1 MITCSINDDAII
13 AELYSDV
20 SGSMNQALK
29 SNSTF
34 DAMDYMKNLFKDF
47 SEQSSPEVAAKFLQ
61 SIPRIIIDVKNNF
74 FEQLKLKEG
83 LRLDALD
90 DLNTEFKNPDTG
102 VASIINTLSDISELQ
117 EKKDIIENEQKNE
130 ISLDQNPSIEPPV
143 VRLPERF
150 STLSAY
156 GGTSQAYVK
165 LDPNK
170 KEKNPFL
177 SIEDLNQELT
187 YMVKT
192 FDRIKE
198 IQNTTNP
205 LNGIV
210 YQGKRLVFKA
220 ITLSAYATPQNLKY
234 LDKSTQSEIDKSN
247 AIVDRNL
254 KVSEDIKQANQRVI
268 LLISDDKGNT
278 LYFDEEGNI
287 TTAELGKPVYQFMR
301 TIREKNG
308 EYSATNMYNTEDL
321 LISVEAFVENTYN
334 PEIDGT
340 KEEYTKLVREQR
352 NKDLEE
358 LYTIQ
363 NEILNGETKIL
374 PITNVTNGVPT
385 NLSATKIYLNDLI
398 NLPSFK
404 DKVSEILKS
413 IYTIPF
419 DQKNFKSG
427 SAFIKINGNDF
438 FINRPLIT
446 DDLALEIAEVL
457 TNKNIKNEDKKEYTN
472 QFFEGFDLGRT
483 SKQYDLFYSKDGKS
497 IYFNLYDGF
506 GKDAKKLDVKIKLDQ
521 EALKKAGDEVIN
533 KYKEYIVEYLTQK
546 GLKKNSNRTQI
557 IFKNTALASGVYMRL
572 NTERTGFNRN
582 ADYFDFIK
590 GLKSDIELTNADPG
604 FYNYVVN
611 FTTDNSSFGKEILK
625 EQDPFDE
632 DFAPPKPTVYEEEAY
647 RIVNTA
653 TSDAYKSTIDQA
665 NPYDS
670 FLITKYF
677 IEEITNN
684 YSKNQ
689 TREFAEDIFKLLSE
703 GYNSVLNQNQKDL
716 ILKEINKTKFSQK
729 TASEKTNPPI
739 EEQISEGIASKNNSP
754 ENNTPVNDIFKEEKI
769 SEKNKKY
776 FERSGIKPEFISPLK
791 VRQAKSWWNS
801 KEMEP
806 MRKLIEFGH
815 MANIVNSD
823 VYARFIVAG
832 ATLADTSI
840 MGRLEVNKKMGSIY
854 QNLTIYHEAWHVF
867 SQLFLTKQQK
877 LDLYNELKN
886 YKDAKGNTPYS
897 KMSFRELEEMLAE
910 DFRNYV
916 KTGKAK
922 QAAPKRNT
930 LFRKIVEFLKQL
942 FGKVL
947 KKFKKQDTVINSLNS
962 PMAQRLFNE
971 LYIGDFNKY
980 SPSIDNQMFT
990 QLDRGP
996 RQVEYPSQDALSPGD
1011 GLLISNSIDNFFA
1024 EKINELQEES
1034 KSVGVS
1040 LSALMNPKYKSYLYN
1055 DAREKFEEILRQE
1068 EAKLK
1073 TLEGVKDF
1081 NELKTLEE
1089 IESNAIAVMKASDG
1103 KNKYFFLTSQVR
1115 DFNNLLPST
1124 KRGERV
1130 RGEDY
1135 KDSVRIVGDF
1145 YKHGTIKKNGR
1156 NIDIVLV
1163 TRSQDAQ
1170 TQFDNYKKAKAKVF
1184 TELIKQPVLDKVE
1197 IDQDQE
1203 TIRDNVRILQT
1214 TLKNWGDEKSGII
1227 KYHMENTAYEVS
1239 RKKYAVEDDSVIQ
1252 NKDQELDENG
1262 ELVDEEENKGGLEQN
1277 NEKTGKQSLQQTMS
1291 KQTIFVLKTL
1301 LKVDSEGNFVKDR
1314 FGIIERAEFSKTF
1327 AIVAKTIGGIRDR
1340 NEAYTRLKEESEK
1353 FPELKQLFKY
1363 KFPDPNKSGA
1373 EVNTFEFDLARG
1385 FFQDFAKP
1393 QIDYQQLYAYYR
1405 EDDKE
1410 LDFIVK
1416 KSDLA
1421 VDNVVTKWINTF
1433 ETLKKSK
1440 YVNVSRDNIRS
1451 LNLSEVVKD
1460 FKDSKSDTLN
1470 LNKQIQFAKILGI
1483 ELQDNDNIKKELD
1496 KPTSVSYYGLAYIYD
1511 ILKKVNQL
1519 DILESNGETITEEQK
1534 LLLNNFKKNPLKVL
1548 SVGFSESVLDKSK
1561 KGKVSELTQLKRLA
1575 ELQIMYGYD
1584 SSSTAII
1591 RSNQTVGYK
1600 EVNWS
1605 SLHAAAYA
1613 LNQVQYMHQLWT
1625 DPRYNSMSHLNPEI
1639 NTHVRHLKIMS
1650 TLFNFENKGEKKK
1663 NKSLEVFAQD
1673 GFAFTDY
1680 FGNNSGNVTTDLDPL
1695 SKFIFEFHSFSL
1707 AGVAELPRTSDKK
1720 FSYGVKIN
1728 GGIDQARLGFDASES
1743 DKNLYINTNKFLTE
1757 EGEQIARVGYLYGYI
1772 QGEYDRI
1779 KKFRG
1784 PDKDKYLRIKGY
1796 NNRVIENGK
1805 ELYSGETF
1813 VAFKGMLS
1821 QNTKNKLYE
1830 LADQQ
1835 SDIDILSY
1843 VKEVD
1848 KELGT
1853 MIKNDIKKYFD
1864 EILSDIKSLYF
1875 NNIPYISKSL
1885 FEKVGIKR
1893 EDLSGDALE
1902 QFQKDNKL
1910 VNALLKSYMFNDF
1923 IHKYE
1928 TSIIL
1933 FGDHAQWDH
1942 GKQDWSKRI
1951 PGLTSDGIG
1960 FMFDEQ
1966 TQSFIND
1973 VFNKETYASKLTEKE
1988 GINYDNF
1995 VFSEKLN
2002 SAVIEDPV
2010 RESIYI
2016 KEYQKLWEKDYLKRF
2031 SPEVAKEKAAAD
2043 AELYKKMK
2051 ESDGMAYVTLDAY
2064 RTLKKTG
2071 RGWSLAEEA
2080 LYQKIINN
2088 ETITSKDIDQFYSIY
2103 KLHYFGTIENDVLPV
2118 RGMYKFSVIPLI
2130 PGVNAVAG
2138 SELEKLHKLM
2148 LKQNI
2153 QLVTFGSGSKGAYL
2167 TSDGKTDNVFSDK
2180 EMKFVNTE
2188 VNDEGENI
2196 FKFTNNPIYLANL
2209 KEVTVMNDSY
2219 KGELQIA
2226 TQTRAIIIDNLF
2238 EDGELKNSNNKAVV
2252 DEYSNTIKE
2261 YSKLLKEDLLNGLG
2275 IELIDGRV
2283 IGDFT
2288 KFVEIIRSELTER
2301 DTPQH
2306 LIKLINT
2313 DNDGKLAM
2321 DLSLHPES
2329 DSIEKLLVSL
2339 IQRGVVKQKTKGE
2352 PLVQSPATFTNG
2364 IWDSPY
2370 IGLTELKE
2378 IQKLLGTNTLPFYLI
2393 NGETRSEEMKVAIA
2407 LQGDFRNLLNAKDL
2421 DGNKIET
2428 IERLNQLIKN
2438 PEWFAKNKK
2447 SLTLFG
2453 PRIPNDAHNTI
2464 EAATVWHFLPESF
2477 GNTIITPT
2485 EIVAKAGS
2493 DFDGDKLFM
2502 SMPNID
2508 SEGNYID
2515 KGVENFYKVL
2525 EETKE
2530 LEKKNKLPEGRLTSR
2545 QLINLQKK
2553 YLQNKYLQ
2561 ASVEILMLP
2570 ENAVTLIKPNG
2581 TYLMD
2586 RYEENVTANRTGYDK
2601 FKNVDNRPSDV
2612 NTKGEKIPSPTS
2624 HFTIGYNLYVHEANL
2639 SLEPSLGI
2647 LAKLTKSIPLYKA
2660 AGAKMPARYRIS
2672 DTLKVPLKVRFDV
2685 NTTVNSNNEEVVS
2698 VGAENNVAGENISDT
2713 TSHSL
2718 QGVLDRAKATFPFEL
2733 KLVPEAMTVYGY
2745 LTRAGMDQEDI
2756 VYLLNQPLVAKYL
2769 NMQKMNNSSI
2779 NNALFGSKKDFEIKN
2794 EIILD
2799 VLNSQLNEDQIKK
2812 LIADVSNDK
2821 LSATLKSLPEDLKI
2835 TVTIGKNIENTTV
2848 KDLRNSLNTKKINP
2862 NLISGIRSAD
2872 EESTKIYN
2880 RILGANWLS
2889 HKENLYFLIEK
2900 LAKVNLTNKDKITKS
2915 DLYSVL
2921 NIQDASSSKAL
2932 LIFLHYLEL
2941 ENQYSRMSDFEQAF
2955 SPDTSKLTTV
2965 QEAKDRKNVLK
2976 TFEKD
2981 EEIDQDFVKYMTKQS
2996 VISSL
3001 MFDDLTIDLVTPLF
3015 EIKLNEKI
3023 TSFLKRGID
3032 NTRAEIILKYGRGAD
3047 GRANFTRAFGNNLI
3061 NYIYQNYQTNFY
3073 DESGKLSNLPQST
3086 DKKTIEINNDINT
3099 PVLVQEDKIIVNTRL
3114 IEFDYATKNYLEN
3127 RNPET
3132 SYEGRGYD
3140 TFKLGQDPFI
3150 SLRSFYRYNIERAI
3164 LESKNSIDTL
3174 SNDDYFISLVAKNDG
3189 NAENAYKQY
3198 ISERALLNSYNPMY
3212 IMGKTKYSY
3221 RDNILELLN
3230 SLENYPALF
3239 EKFTILSQISPQRN
3253 RDGYKIIR
3261 LNNRNDIKGALAQE
3275 YFNQIRQLGDYSIQK
3290 LDNPKNDPLIA
3301 SKDKRIS
3308 DLFNVFSLMMYYQ
3321 HGIGKTTTGF
3331 VKGLDS
3337 TQYKSL
3343 MQDIT
3348 PAFMSNYIETN
3359 EKFDNLYVS
3368 DLVLATIFNKT
3379 LEASNFNIFASPRNI
3394 YYNSDMEQIATQV
3407 DIELQKAGEEEFDI
3421 NEGKQSIPEEFKRGD
3436 RLILD
3441 EDVKLY
3447 NSVLIKN
3454 NGVKPKRWTT
3464 PNTKFSEFYNGRQQ
3478 GMPNSTA
3485 WLLNDNNLYDMV
3497 EIGADSDMAG
3507 TVYYENVDLETGYQ
3521 MFKEGEGP
3529 TQPSVRKTY
3538 SGKVTSLQPN
3548 QIFVFGS
3555 NPEGRHGAGAAKYAK
3570 DNFGAVYGQGEGLQ
3584 GQSYALPTK
3593 DLRIKTNNSLRSISA
3608 EDITKNIKKLYEVA
3622 RQNPA
3627 KEFLVSD
3634 YSESNL
3640 NGYTGQE
3647 MADMFSAAGPIPSNI
3662 VFNEN
3667 FDKLITTQPSTN
3679 LPGSDTKINIYAGTG
3694 ENAELSNFAIRP
3706 FKGGVIVTTYKTVE
3720 GAFQAAKLRYTAMTL
3735 AERLPFINALAE
3747 ATGAEAKKI
3756 GRQIQGLDTKAWD
3769 ANSSAI
3775 MKNILKESFEQN
3787 PDALAKLLATGN
3799 ATLTHTQDKTK
3810 WGKEFPKLLM
3820 EVREE
3825 LRGTQKPTE
3834 TPTAV
3839 PVVDKVAD
3847 IEKVGINNLLVSG
3860 IVTNP
3865 TTIEKGKQYL
3875 LVTYTGYTGNA
3886 SAFEIVTATGNKK
3899 EESQVSSGSGVSKN
3913 LVDTF
3918 INSKGQEVTTG
3929 GLNKKIVEL
3938 PTININDKKQV
3949 LTFLLNQAKNKKLLS
3964 APKGSKL
3971 GLQEITEDKT
3981 KVKLHFL
3988 NSDFTKGETWINY
4001 NASNRDYEKLA
4012 TDFLIAKYDA
4022 ELAALKEQQ
4031 APTTQPNQPV
4041 GKVKEGVSE
4050 LFESNPELAA
4060 IGTPEQYSQYLNT
4073 VFPDS
4078 KVKDIVYHGTDATF
4092 DKFAPTKPKFD
4103 TLNSIEGVY
4112 NFTTNKE
4119 FSKRY
4124 GKNILSILL
4133 NINKPIQEKT
4143 SGEFLDDMDRPLSE
4157 ALYKIGKQT
4166 SKNILAPKY
4175 DETLKDTDAVINRI
4189 EGDNYALPIQT
4200 VISVFEPEQIHILGS
4215 KQDIEG
4221 FKNFVSTQSTQPT
4234 GPVRDGGSESSINTD
4249 MEEYQ
4254 KLVEA
4259 SNGVQP
4265 KTFTVGTRTWNLN
4278 KFGNYD
4284 WSDPT
4289 TNQIYMRNVDME
4301 TGKSVPEPLREEPV
4315 NPKLIEA
4322 NLNWINTNK
4331 KLLDLDNKLAFLGYD
4346 INDVIDK
4353 LVSAKTMGDYYDVQ
4367 EIFNKLC

>member
-1 MITCSINDDAII
+1 MITCSINDDAIV

-20 SGSMNQALK
+20 SGLMNQALK

-34 DAMDYMKNLFKDF
+34 DAMDYMKNLFKDL
-47 SEQSSPEVAAKFLQ
+47 SEQSSPEVAAKYLQ

-90 DLNTEFKNPDTG
+90 DLNIEFKNPDTG
-102 VASIINTLSDISELQ
+102 VATIINTLSDISELQ
-117 EKKDIIENEQKNE
+117 EKKDAIENEQKNE

-150 STLSAY
+150 STLDAF

-205 LNGIV
+205 LSGIV

-220 ITLSAYATPQNLKY
+220 ITLSEYATPQNLKY

-308 EYSATNMYNTEDL
+308 EYSATNIYNTEDL
-321 LISVEAFVENTYN
+321 LIPFEAFVENTYN
-334 PEIDGT
+334 PELDGT

-385 NLSATKIYLNDLI
+385 NLSATRIYLNDLI

-404 DKVSEILKS
+404 DKVSKILES
-413 IYTIPF
+413 IYTIPTA
-419 DQKNFKSG
+419 QKGFKSG
-427 SAFIKINGNDF
+427 AAFIKINGNDF
-438 FINRPLIT
+438 FINRPLIS

-521 EALKKAGDEVIN
+521 EALKKAGDDVIN
-533 KYKEYIVEYLTQK
+533 KYKQYIVEYLTQK

-557 IFKNTALASGVYMRL
+557 IFKNSALRSGNYIRL
-572 NTERTGFNRN
+572 NTDRTGFNRN

-590 GLKSDIELTNADPG
+590 NLKSDIELTNADPG

-632 DFAPPKPTVYEEEAY
+632 DFAPPKPTVYQEEAY

-729 TASEKTNPPI
+729 TVSEKTNPPI

-791 VRQAKSWWNS
+791 IRQAKNWWNS

-832 ATLADTSI
+832 ATLADTGI

-947 KKFKKQDTVINSLNS
+947 KKFKKQSTVINSLDS

-1089 IESNAIAVMKASDG
+1089 IESNAFAIMKASDG
-1103 KNKYFFLTSQVR
+1103 KNKYFFLTSQVK

-1124 KRGERV
+1124 KKGERV

-1163 TRSQDAQ
+1163 TRPQDAQ

-1184 TELIKQPVLDKVE
+1184 TELIKQPILDKVE

-1239 RKKYAVEDDSVIQ
+1239 RKKYAVEDASVLQDI
-1252 NKDQELDENG
+1252 NQELDENG
-1262 ELVDEEENKGGLEQN
+1262 EIVEEEENKGGLEQG

-1511 ILKKVNQL
+1511 VLKKVNQL

-1639 NTHVRHLKIMS
+1639 NTHVRHLKIIS

-1673 GFAFTDY
+1673 GFAFTDS

-1720 FSYGVKIN
+1720 FSYGIKID

-1796 NNRVIENGK
+1796 NNKVIENGK

-1821 QNTKNKLYE
+1821 ENTKNKLYE

-1848 KELGT
+1848 KELGA

-1864 EILSDIKSLYF
+1864 ENLSDIKSLYF
-1875 NNIPYISKSL
+1875 KNIPYISKSL

-1893 EDLSGDALE
+1893 EDLSGKKNLDE
-1902 QFQKDNKL
+1902 FQKNEKL
-1910 VNALLKSYMFNDF
+1910 INALLKSYMFNDF

-1933 FGDHAQWDH
+1933 FGDHAQWNH

-1988 GINYDNF
+1988 GIKYDNF

-2002 SAVIEDPV
+2002 SAVIEDPE
-2010 RESIYI
+2010 RRSIYI
-2016 KEYQKLWEKDYLKRF
+2016 DEYQKLWEKDYLKRF
-2031 SPEVAKEKAAAD
+2031 SPEVAKKKAAAD
-2043 AELYKKMK
+2043 AEAYKEMK

-2103 KLHYFGTIENDVLPV
+2103 KLHYFGTIENDMLPV

-2138 SELEKLHKLM
+2138 SELEKLHKIM

-2153 QLVTFGSGSKGAYL
+2153 QLVTFSSGSKGAYL

-2188 VNDEGENI
+2188 VNDEGKNI

-2219 KGELQIA
+2219 KSELQVA

-2238 EDGELKNSNNKAVV
+2238 EDGDLKNPNNKAVV

-2352 PLVQSPATFTNG
+2352 PLVQSPVTFTNG

-2370 IGLTELKE
+2370 TNLTELKE
-2378 IQKLLGTNTLPFYLI
+2378 IQKYLGTNTLPFYLV

-2421 DGNKIET
+2421 DGKKIET

-2447 SLTLFG
+2447 ALTLFG

-2530 LEKKNKLPEGRLTSR
+2530 LEKSGKLPKDRLTSR

-2570 ENAVTLIKPNG
+2570 ENAVTLTKPNG

-2586 RYEENVTANRTGYDK
+2586 RYEEKVTANRTGYDK

-2624 HFTIGYNLYVHEANL
+2624 HFTIGYNLYVHDANL

-2660 AGAKMPARYRIS
+2660 AGAKMPATYRIS
-2672 DTLKVPLKVRFDV
+2672 DAVKVPLKVRFDV
-2685 NTTVNSNNEEVVS
+2685 NTTVNSNGDEVIS
-2698 VGAENNVAGENISDT
+2698 IGAENNVAGENISDT

-2769 NMQKMNNSSI
+2769 NMQKINNSSI
-2779 NNALFGSKKDFEIKN
+2779 NDALFGSKKDYVIKN
-2794 EIILD
+2794 DIILN
-2799 VLNSQLNEDQIKK
+2799 VLNSQLNKDQIQQ
-2812 LIADVSNDK
+2812 LIDDVTNAK
-2821 LSATLKSLPEDLKI
+2821 LSATLKSLSDDTVV
-2835 TVTIGKNIENTTV
+2835 TVTIDDDKSDITV
-2848 KDLRNSLNTKKINP
+2848 KDLRNNLNSKAISS
-2862 NLISGIRSAD
+2862 NLISQIRLSG
-2872 EESTKIYN
+2872 EENTKIYN
-2880 RILGANWLS
+2880 RILGPNWLS

-2900 LAKVNLTNKDKITKS
+2900 LAKANLTNKDKITKA
-2915 DLYSVL
+2915 DLYNVL
-2921 NIQDASSSKAL
+2921 SKKDNSSGTAL

-2981 EEIDQDFVKYMTKQS
+2981 EEIDQDFLEYMTKKS

-3001 MFDDLTIDLVTPLF
+3001 MFDDLTIDLLTPVF

-3032 NTRAEIILKYGRGAD
+3032 AMRGEIISKYGRGAD
-3047 GRANFTRAFGNNLI
+3047 GRTKFIRAFSNNLI

-3073 DESGKLSNLPQST
+3073 DDNGKLSNLPESA
-3086 DKKTIEINNDINT
+3086 DKKVIEINNDINT
-3099 PVLVQEDKIIVNTRL
+3099 PVLIQEDKIIVNTRL
-3114 IEFDYATKNYLEN
+3114 IEFDYAAKNYLEN

-3140 TFKLGQDPFI
+3140 TFKLGQNPFI

-3261 LNNRNDIKGALAQE
+3261 LNDRNDVKGALAQE

-3343 MQDIT
+3343 MQAIT
-3348 PAFMSNYIETN
+3348 PAFMSNYIETD
-3359 EKFDNLYVS
+3359 EKFEELNIS
-3368 DLVLATIFNKT
+3368 DLVLSSIFNKT
-3379 LEASNFNIFASPRNI
+3379 LEASNFNIFASPRSS
-3394 YYNSDMEQIATQV
+3394 YYNSDMEQIAMEV
-3407 DIELQKAGEEEFDI
+3407 DKEIQKAGEEEFDI
-3421 NEGKQSIPEEFKRGD
+3421 NEGKQIIPKEFKRGD

-3447 NSVLIKN
+3447 NSVLIKT

-3478 GMPNSTA
+3478 GMPDSTA
-3485 WLLNDNNLYDMV
+3485 WLLNSNNLYDMV
-3497 EIGADSDMAG
+3497 EIGSDSDMAG
-3507 TVYYENVDLETGYQ
+3507 MVYYENVDLETGYQ
-3521 MFKEGEGP
+3521 MIKEGQGP
-3529 TQPSVRKTY
+3529 TQSSTSVGGFQGYKGDFENT
-3538 SGKVTSLQPN
+3538 GKGT
-3548 QIFVFGS
+3548 
-3555 NPEGRHGAGAAKYAK
+3555 PEGDGK
-3570 DNFGAVYGQGEGLQ
+3570 DKAMREIANSFIGEEDGLNLKSSTRTSAETIDKFESDDNIENKASLKQPRVQ
-3584 GQSYALPTK
+3584 GQVNTLDINNYTN
-3593 DLRIKTNNSLRSISA
+3593 TNNSVVMLARNGSLKNKPLQKTTKEAIINAYNNGAEFVVGDMPGVDSQFIDYLQEIGAKFTIYHTGTTPRIQVKATTQSSTSVEIKPEDISFKSNKLETFARAEGLEPVKGYGLTIKGQPNTELFTYKDGKEWVVLDNKSKKKLPLRNTFGGNSPIKAEVLELLSDTLTYYAAQEKSRKILEEIGFNFNQGSQPGEQLDLFNQRSI
-3608 EDITKNIKKLYEVA
+3608 
-3622 RQNPA
+3622 NPNQ
-3627 KEFLVSD
+3627 K
-3634 YSESNL
+3634 
-3640 NGYTGQE
+3640 
-3647 MADMFSAAGPIPSNI
+3647 
-3662 VFNEN
+3662 
-3667 FDKLITTQPSTN
+3667 FDK
-3679 LPGSDTKINIYAGTG
+3679 
-3694 ENAELSNFAIRP
+3694 EL
-3706 FKGGVIVTTYKTVE
+3706 
-3720 GAFQAAKLRYTAMTL
+3720 
-3735 AERLPFINALAE
+3735 
-3747 ATGAEAKKI
+3747 AKKI
-3756 GRQIQGLDTKAWD
+3756 
-3769 ANSSAI
+3769 
-3775 MKNILKESFEQN
+3775 
-3787 PDALAKLLATGN
+3787 
-3799 ATLTHTQDKTK
+3799 QDKL
-3810 WGKEFPKLLM
+3810 E
-3820 EVREE
+3820 
-3825 LRGTQKPTE
+3825 
-3834 TPTAV
+3834 
-3839 PVVDKVAD
+3839 
-3847 IEKVGINNLLVSG
+3847 
-3860 IVTNP
+3860 
-3865 TTIEKGKQYL
+3865 
-3875 LVTYTGYTGNA
+3875 
-3886 SAFEIVTATGNKK
+3886 
-3899 EESQVSSGSGVSKN
+3899 SGS
-3913 LVDTF
+3913 
-3918 INSKGQEVTTG
+3918 
-3929 GLNKKIVEL
+3929 
-3938 PTININDKKQV
+3938 
-3949 LTFLLNQAKNKKLLS
+3949 
-3964 APKGSKL
+3964 
-3971 GLQEITEDKT
+3971 
-3981 KVKLHFL
+3981 
-3988 NSDFTKGETWINY
+3988 
-4001 NASNRDYEKLA
+4001 
-4012 TDFLIAKYDA
+4012 
-4022 ELAALKEQQ
+4022 
-4031 APTTQPNQPV
+4031 
-4041 GKVKEGVSE
+4041 
-4050 LFESNPELAA
+4050 
-4060 IGTPEQYSQYLNT
+4060 
-4073 VFPDS
+4073 
-4078 KVKDIVYHGTDATF
+4078 
-4092 DKFAPTKPKFD
+4092 
-4103 TLNSIEGVY
+4103 
-4112 NFTTNKE
+4112 
-4119 FSKRY
+4119 
-4124 GKNILSILL
+4124 
-4133 NINKPIQEKT
+4133 
-4143 SGEFLDDMDRPLSE
+4143 
-4157 ALYKIGKQT
+4157 
-4166 SKNILAPKY
+4166 
-4175 DETLKDTDAVINRI
+4175 
-4189 EGDNYALPIQT
+4189 
-4200 VISVFEPEQIHILGS
+4200 
-4215 KQDIEG
+4215 
-4221 FKNFVSTQSTQPT
+4221 
-4234 GPVRDGGSESSINTD
+4234 SESSINDDMSEYKRLTD
-4249 MEEYQ
+4249 
-4254 KLVEA
+4254 EA
-4259 SNGVQP
+4259 NGVQP
-4265 KTFTVGTRTWNLN
+4265 KTFIVGTRTWTLN

-4301 TGKSVPEPLREEPV
+4301 TGKSVPEPSREEPV

-4353 LVSAKTMGDYYDVQ
+4353 LVNAKTMGDYYDVQ

>member
-34 DAMDYMKNLFKDF
+34 DAMDYMKNLFKDL

-90 DLNTEFKNPDTG
+90 DLNTEFKNPNTG
-102 VASIINTLSDISELQ
+102 IASIINTLSDISELQ

-143 VRLPERF
+143 VRLPQRF

-156 GGTSQAYVK
+156 GGTFQAYVK

-220 ITLSAYATPQNLKY
+220 ITLSEYATPQNLKY
-234 LDKSTQSEIDKSN
+234 LDKSTQSEINKSN
-247 AIVDRNL
+247 AIVDTKL
-254 KVSEDIKQANQRVI
+254 EVSEDIKQANQRVI

-374 PITNVTNGVPT
+374 PITNVTNGVPS

-413 IYTIPF
+413 IYTISI

-689 TREFAEDIFKLLSE
+689 TKEFAEDIFKLLSE

-791 VRQAKSWWNS
+791 VRQAKIWWNS
-801 KEMEP
+801 KKMEP
-806 MRKLIEFGH
+806 MRKLIEFGR

-840 MGRLEVNKKMGSIY
+840 MDRLEVNKKMGRIEVNKKMGSIY

-980 SPSIDNQMFT
+980 SPSIDNQQFT

-1040 LSALMNPKYKSYLYN
+1040 LSALMNPKYKSYLYK
-1055 DAREKFEEILRQE
+1055 DAKERFEEILRQE

-1089 IESNAIAVMKASDG
+1089 IESNAIAIMKASDG

-1163 TRSQDAQ
+1163 TRPQDAQ

-1252 NKDQELDENG
+1252 SKGQKLDENG
-1262 ELVDEEENKGGLEQN
+1262 KPVDEEENPGGEN
-1277 NEKTGKQSLQQTMS
+1277 PGGDEPGKQSLQQTMS

-1393 QIDYQQLYAYYR
+1393 QIDYQQVYAYYR

-1673 GFAFTDY
+1673 GFAFTDD

-1893 EDLSGDALE
+1893 EDLSGDALK
-1902 QFQKDNKL
+1902 QFQEDNKL

-2043 AELYKKMK
+2043 AESYKKMK

-2188 VNDEGENI
+2188 VNDEGKNI

-2252 DEYSNTIKE
+2252 DEYSNTINE

-2313 DNDGKLAM
+2313 DNDGKIAM

-2438 PEWFAKNKK
+2438 PKWFAKNKK

-2515 KGVENFYKVL
+2515 KGVENFDKVL

-2570 ENAVTLIKPNG
+2570 ENAVTLTKPNG

-2586 RYEENVTANRTGYDK
+2586 RYEKNVTANRTGYDK

-2794 EIILD
+2794 KIILD

-2835 TVTIGKNIENTTV
+2835 TVTIGKNTENTTV
-2848 KDLRNSLNTKKINP
+2848 KDLRNSLNAKKISP

-2872 EESTKIYN
+2872 EETTKIYN

-2889 HKENLYFLIEK
+2889 YKENLYFLIEK
-2900 LAKVNLTNKDKITKS
+2900 LAKANLTNKDKITKA

-2921 NIQDASSSKAL
+2921 NSQDASSGKAL

-3032 NTRAEIILKYGRGAD
+3032 NTRAEIILKYGKGAD

-3086 DKKTIEINNDINT
+3086 DKKIIEINNDINT

-3132 SYEGRGYD
+3132 SYESRGYD

-3261 LNNRNDIKGALAQE
+3261 LNNRNDVKGALAQE

-3359 EKFDNLYVS
+3359 EKFNNLYVS

-3507 TVYYENVDLETGYQ
+3507 IVYYENVDLETGYQ

-3529 TQPSVRKTY
+3529 TQPSVSQTNKPK
-3538 SGKVTSLQPN
+3538 GKEVKEGIYVN
-3548 QIFVFGS
+3548 Q
-3555 NPEGRHGAGAAKYAK
+3555 GALTKEEQLELFNYLKPFLEEQAAKTLKAANASKMIGLGLRWDYKNNNVGRQAVEIPDVINPGNK
-3570 DNFGAVYGQGEGLQ
+3570 TKYGYYNESINGQPLGEITPRFRELMQKATGVDMTNYDGA
-3584 GQSYALPTK
+3584 
-3593 DLRIKTNNSLRSISA
+3593 IIN
-3608 EDITKNIKKLYEVA
+3608 LYEKDTFISSHNDV
-3622 RQNPA
+3622 
-3627 KEFLVSD
+3627 D
-3634 YSESNL
+3634 ESRSAIKYPVIGINL
-3640 NGYTGQE
+3640 GGKGN
-3647 MADMFSAAGPIPSNI
+3647 FSIERLGP
-3662 VFNEN
+3662 EN
-3667 FDKLITTQPSTN
+3667 AMLDLQ
-3679 LPGSDTKINIYAGTG
+3679 AGTG
-3694 ENAELSNFAIRP
+3694 YIFGVDGINREVWHRTFPTPQDSFLPELTTKIDGKTYPAGSYRVTITMRRVMPLTEGMPEAP
-3706 FKGGVIVTTYKTVE
+3706 SIVSTQPTVE
-3720 GAFQAAKLRYTAMTL
+3720 PIIVKLVNIDSLMRNPVFENMVVEFANEIFTNKTTPVAMRNINKGEKILVVAKLMK
-3735 AERLPFINALAE
+3735 EKFDN
-3747 ATGAEAKKI
+3747 
-3756 GRQIQGLDTKAWD
+3756 KAWTSPAQQKDGSYATALPED
-3769 ANSSAI
+3769 AFKTFDEFLTFALLHEAAHNY
-3775 MKNILKESFEQN
+3775 ILKESGET
-3787 PDALAKLLATGN
+3787 TGQYEDRVN
-3799 ATLTHTQDKTK
+3799 NEAVRRL
-3810 WGKEFPKLLM
+3810 KEIL
-3820 EVREE
+3820 
-3825 LRGTQKPTE
+3825 
-3834 TPTAV
+3834 
-3839 PVVDKVAD
+3839 D
-3847 IEKVGINNLLVSG
+3847 
-3860 IVTNP
+3860 
-3865 TTIEKGKQYL
+3865 
-3875 LVTYTGYTGNA
+3875 
-3886 SAFEIVTATGNKK
+3886 
-3899 EESQVSSGSGVSKN
+3899 SGS
-3913 LVDTF
+3913 
-3918 INSKGQEVTTG
+3918 
-3929 GLNKKIVEL
+3929 
-3938 PTININDKKQV
+3938 
-3949 LTFLLNQAKNKKLLS
+3949 
-3964 APKGSKL
+3964 
-3971 GLQEITEDKT
+3971 
-3981 KVKLHFL
+3981 
-3988 NSDFTKGETWINY
+3988 
-4001 NASNRDYEKLA
+4001 
-4012 TDFLIAKYDA
+4012 
-4022 ELAALKEQQ
+4022 
-4031 APTTQPNQPV
+4031 
-4041 GKVKEGVSE
+4041 
-4050 LFESNPELAA
+4050 
-4060 IGTPEQYSQYLNT
+4060 
-4073 VFPDS
+4073 
-4078 KVKDIVYHGTDATF
+4078 
-4092 DKFAPTKPKFD
+4092 
-4103 TLNSIEGVY
+4103 
-4112 NFTTNKE
+4112 
-4119 FSKRY
+4119 
-4124 GKNILSILL
+4124 
-4133 NINKPIQEKT
+4133 
-4143 SGEFLDDMDRPLSE
+4143 
-4157 ALYKIGKQT
+4157 
-4166 SKNILAPKY
+4166 
-4175 DETLKDTDAVINRI
+4175 
-4189 EGDNYALPIQT
+4189 
-4200 VISVFEPEQIHILGS
+4200 
-4215 KQDIEG
+4215 
-4221 FKNFVSTQSTQPT
+4221 
-4234 GPVRDGGSESSINTD
+4234 SESSINTD

-4259 SNGVQP
+4259 SNSVQP